1 MPNALRYLA
10 QAVFYGAFAAFI
22 GFFSTSPA
30 YQHLPDSAALL
41 RLSFSHPAK
50 LKADCRK
57 RTADEL
63 AKLPANMRAD
73 LDCPRERSPV
83 TVRIVLDGQTLI
95 DETFPPAGLHKDG
108 AASAYR
114 RVPITAGPHKL
125 LAQFNDDA
133 RVPGF
138 NYVRDATIDVK
149 PGQIVL
155 IDFTAERG
163 GIVIR

>member
-1 MPNALRYLA
+1 MRNALKHLA
-10 QAVFYGAFAAFI
+10 QAFFYGAFAAFI

-30 YQHLPDSAALL
+30 YQHLPDDAALL

-73 LDCPRERSPV
+73 FDCPRERSPV
-83 TVRIVLDGQTLI
+83 TVRIELDGQTLI
-95 DETFPPAGLHKDG
+95 DESFPRAGLHKDG

-114 RVPITAGPHKL
+114 HVPIAAGPHKL

-133 RVPGF
+133 RVSGF
-138 NYVRDATIDVK
+138 NYVREKAIDVK

>member
-1 MPNALRYLA
+1 MRNARKFLA
-10 QAVFYGAFAAFI
+10 QALFYGAFAAFI
-22 GFFSTSPA
+22 GYFSTSPA
-30 YQHLPDSAALL
+30 YQHLPGGTALL

-50 LKADCRK
+50 LTADCRK
-57 RTADEL
+57 RTAEEL
-63 AKLPANMRAD
+63 AKVPANMRVE

-83 TVRIVLDGQTLI
+83 AVRIELDGQTLI

-114 RVPITAGPHKL
+114 RMPITAGPHQL

-133 RVPGF
+133 RVQGF
-138 NYVRDATIDVK
+138 NYVRVETIDVK

>member
-1 MPNALRYLA
+1 MPSAAKYVVQALL
-10 QAVFYGAFAAFI
+10 YGAMAVII
-22 GFFSTSPA
+22 GYFSTSPA
-30 YQHLPDSAALL
+30 YQHLPDGAALL
-41 RLSFSHPAK
+41 RLSFSHPGK

-57 RTADEL
+57 RTSDEL
-63 AKLPANMRAD
+63 AKIPASMRVE

-83 TVRIVLDGQTLI
+83 AVRIALDGRTLI
-95 DETFPPAGLHKDG
+95 DETFPPSGWHKDG

-114 RVPITAGPHKL
+114 RIPIQAGRHQL

-138 NYVRDATIDVK
+138 NYVREELIDIRA
-149 PGQIVL
+149 GQIVL

-163 GIVIR
+163 GIVLR